1 MDYVNAS
8 SDYLS
13 ANPSWHIEDSPWKTT
28 QVIKMLK
35 KNNLH
40 PKSIV
45 EIGCGAGEILN
56 QLHERWEDKNVQL
69 YGYDISPDAYEF
81 CKQREKPRLH
91 FFNEDLLQTNE
102 KFDLMLMI
110 DVFEHVEDY
119 FGFIRESAKHAE
131 YKIYHIPLDFSALAA
146 FTGHLMK
153 LRQSVGHIHH
163 FTREMAI
170 NTLKDCG
177 LEVVDWFY
185 TLSELELNYGRHNF
199 NGKMVNSFRKVLY
212 TVNPELAVKAV
223 GGFSL
228 LVLAK

>member
-13 ANPSWHIEDSPWKTT
+13 ANPSWHIEDSPWKAT

-40 PKSIV
+40 PKSVV

-56 QLHERWEDKNVQL
+56 QLHDRWEDKAVKL

-81 CKQREKPRLH
+81 CKSREKDRLR
-91 FFNEDLLQTNE
+91 FFNDDLLQTNE
-102 KFDLMLMI
+102 KFDLLLMI
-110 DVFEHVEDY
+110 DVFEHVENY
-119 FGFIRESAKHAE
+119 FDFIRKSGRHAE
-131 YKIYHIPLDFSALAA
+131 YKIFHIPLDFSALAA
-146 FTGHLMK
+146 FSGHLMK
-153 LRQSVGHIHH
+153 LRHSVGHIHH